1 MGKLFVTLPSMGES
15 INEATL
21 TSWLK
26 NVGDK
31 IEIDESIVEVSTDKV
46 DSDVPSEVS
55 GILVE
60 KKFKVNDVI
69 KVGEVIAVIDSEN
82 KQGAAHED
90 LEVNKADE
98 DLEVN
103 KTELTNEAIL
113 EDKTETVHLSKPEEI
128 IVPKEILDVVEE
140 PVFKEKVDTH
150 KNEIDDTLSSKY
162 LSPLVRSIAKKE
174 NVSDDEL
181 LLINGTGEKGRI
193 TKNDMLSFISSRNEN
208 KNKIPKNEINQLKNE
223 NEVGP
228 ENEIISEMT
237 RIQKI
242 TSEHMVESYKKSVH
256 VQSFVEADVTELWNW
271 YSKNKNE
278 FIDTYNTK
286 LTLTPIFI
294 FAVIR
299 ALSNFPILNSSVE
312 NDKIITK
319 KRINIGMATALEG
332 GNLIV
337 PVIKDANHLNLAGLA
352 KSVNDLSTRARQ
364 NQLQPD
370 DTKDGTYT
378 VTNIGNFGSIM
389 GTPIINQPQVGI
401 IAFGVIR
408 KMPSVIETSNGDFL
422 GIRRKVILTHSYDH
436 RIING
441 AVGGNFVKHVSDYLE
456 NWEAN
461 TKLS

>member
-1 MGKLFVTLPSMGES
+1 MGKLFVKLPSMGES

-26 NVGDK
+26 DVGDE

-46 DSDVPSEVS
+46 DSDIPSEVS

-82 KQGAAHED
+82 ED
-90 LEVNKADE
+90 STTNE

-103 KTELTNEAIL
+103 KTETNNEINVENKKDTIEL
-113 EDKTETVHLSKPEEI
+113 NKPQDELNKLQETTI
-128 IVPKEILDVVEE
+128 PKEILDVVEE
-140 PVFKEKVDTH
+140 PVFREKIETD
-150 KNEIDDTLSSKY
+150 KNQNDNILSSKY
-162 LSPLVRSIAKKE
+162 LSPLVKNIAKQE
-174 NVSDDEL
+174 VISDDEL
-181 LLINGTGEKGRI
+181 LLIDGTGEKGRI
-193 TKNDMLSFISSRNEN
+193 TKNDILSYISSRD
-208 KNKIPKNEINQLKNE
+208 KNKISIPKNDSNQ
-223 NEVGP
+223 VGKVNDVGV

-242 TSEHMVESYKKSVH
+242 TSDHMIDSYKKSVH

-278 FIDTYNTK
+278 FLNKYNTK

-294 FAVIR
+294 SAVIG
-299 ALSNFPILNSSVE
+299 ALSEFPILNSSVE

-352 KSVNDLSTRARQ
+352 KSVNDLSTKARQ

-422 GIRRKVILTHSYDH
+422 GIRRKIILTHSYDH

-441 AVGGNFVKHVSDYLE
+441 AVGGNFVKNVAEYLE
-456 NWEAN
+456 NWQAD

>member
-26 NVGDK
+26 EVGDK

-46 DSDVPSEVS
+46 DSDVPSDVA
-55 GILVE
+55 GTLVE
-60 KKFKVNDVI
+60 KKFNVNDVI
-69 KVGEVIAVIDSEN
+69 KVGEVIAVIDSESEQLASKAN
-82 KQGAAHED
+82 LEINEIETTDETIED
-90 LEVNKADE
+90 VK
-98 DLEVN
+98 
-103 KTELTNEAIL
+103 I
-113 EDKTETVHLSKPEEI
+113 ETIEFSKSQKI

-140 PVFKEKVDTH
+140 PVFREKVETD
-150 KNEIDDTLSSKY
+150 KNAIDDTPSSKY
-162 LSPLVRSIAKKE
+162 LSPLVRNIAKKE
-174 NVSDDEL
+174 GITDDEL
-181 LLINGTGEKGRI
+181 LLIEGSGERGRI
-193 TKNDMLSFISSRNEN
+193 TKNDIINYISSKD
-208 KNKIPKNEINQLKNE
+208 KNKISFLKNE
-223 NEVGP
+223 TKQLEGVRNVSV

-242 TSEHMVESYKKSVH
+242 TSDHMIDSYKKSVH

-278 FIDTYNTK
+278 FLNTYSTK

-294 FAVIR
+294 SAVIR
-299 ALSNFPILNSSVE
+299 ALSEFPILNSSVE
-312 NDKIITK
+312 NEKIIRK

-364 NQLQPD
+364 NQLQPY

-408 KMPSVIETSNGDFL
+408 KMPAVIETSNGDFL
-422 GIRRKVILTHSYDH
+422 GIRRKIILTHSYDH

-441 AVGGNFVKHVSDYLE
+441 AVGGNFVKYVADYLE
-456 NWEAN
+456 SWKAN

>member
-26 NVGDK
+26 DVGDK

-82 KQGAAHED
+82 KQAAG
-90 LEVNKADE
+90 DE

-103 KTELTNEAIL
+103 KTELTNEAIV

-140 PVFKEKVDTH
+140 PIFKEKVDTH

-193 TKNDMLSFISSRNEN
+193 TKNDILSFISSRNEN
-208 KNKIPKNEINQLKNE
+208 KNKISKNEINQLKKVNE
-223 NEVGP
+223 FGL

-278 FIDTYNTK
+278 FLDTYNTK

-294 FAVIR
+294 SAVIR
-299 ALSNFPILNSSVE
+299 ALSDFPILNSSVE

-422 GIRRKVILTHSYDH
+422 GIRKKIILTHSYDH

>member
-1 MGKLFVTLPSMGES
+1 MGKLFVKLPSMGES

-26 NVGDK
+26 DVGDK
-31 IEIDESIVEVSTDKV
+31 IEIDDSIVEVSTDKV
-46 DSDVPSEVS
+46 DSDVPSGVS

-82 KQGAAHED
+82 QESINNED
-90 LEVNKADE
+90 LEVK
-98 DLEVN
+98 
-103 KTELTNEAIL
+103 
-113 EDKTETVHLSKPEEI
+113 KTETVNETTFENETETIELNKPQEI
-128 IVPKEILDVVEE
+128 IVPKEILDAVEE
-140 PVFKEKVDTH
+140 PIFKEKIETD
-150 KNEIDDTLSSKY
+150 KNQINNILSSKY
-162 LSPLVRSIAKKE
+162 LSPLVKSIAKKE
-174 NVSDDEL
+174 GISDNEM
-181 LLINGTGEKGRI
+181 LLIDGSGEKGRI
-193 TKNDMLSFISSRNEN
+193 TKNDILSFISSRDEN
-208 KNKIPKNEINQLKNE
+208 KISMPKKDSNQVD
-223 NEVGP
+223 EVNDVGI

-242 TSEHMVESYKKSVH
+242 TSDHMIDSYKKSVH

-278 FIDTYNTK
+278 FLNTFNTK

-294 FAVIR
+294 SAVIR
-299 ALSNFPILNSSVE
+299 ALSEFPILNSSVE
-312 NDKIITK
+312 NDKIVTK

-422 GIRRKVILTHSYDH
+422 GIRRKIILTHSYDH

-441 AVGGNFVKHVSDYLE
+441 AVGGNFVKYVANYLE
-456 NWEAN
+456 SWEAT

>member
-1 MGKLFVTLPSMGES
+1 MGKLYVKLPSMGES
-15 INEATL
+15 VNEATL

-26 NVGDK
+26 DIGDK
-31 IEIDESIVEVSTDKV
+31 IKIDESIVEVSTDKV

-60 KKFKVNDVI
+60 KMFKVNDII
-69 KVGEVIAVIDSEN
+69 KVGEVIAVIDSEKEESSN
-82 KQGAAHED
+82 KEGE
-90 LEVNKADE
+90 L
-98 DLEVN
+98 N
-103 KTELTNEAIL
+103 KTGTTNEIVIENKL
-113 EDKTETVHLSKPEEI
+113 ETTEQNQPQEI
-128 IVPKEILDVVEE
+128 IVPKEILEVVED
-140 PVFKEKVDTH
+140 PVFKEKVETD
-150 KNEIDDTLSSKY
+150 KNQIDNSLSSKY
-162 LSPLVRSIAKKE
+162 LSPLVKSIAKQE
-174 NVSDDEL
+174 GVSDNEL
-181 LLINGTGEKGRI
+181 LLIGGTGEKSRI
-193 TKNDMLSFISSRNEN
+193 TKNDILSYISSREEN
-208 KNKIPKNEINQLKNE
+208 KKSTNEKESGEINQIKSVSDNQ
-223 NEVGP
+223 
-228 ENEIISEMT
+228 IISEMT
-237 RIQKI
+237 RIQRI
-242 TSEHMVESYKKSVH
+242 TSDHMINSYKKSVH
-256 VQSFVEADVTELWNW
+256 VQSFVEADVTELWDW

-278 FIDTYNTK
+278 FLNTYDTK

-294 FAVIR
+294 SAVIR
-299 ALSNFPILNSSVE
+299 ALSEFPILNSSVE

-337 PVIKDANHLNLAGLA
+337 PVIKNANHLNLAGLA

-364 NQLQPD
+364 NQLQHD

-422 GIRRKVILTHSYDH
+422 GIRRKIILTHSYDH

-441 AVGGNFVKHVSDYLE
+441 AVGGNFVKYVADYLE
-456 NWEAN
+456 SWEAS

>member
-1 MGKLFVTLPSMGES
+1 MGKLFVKLPSMGES
-15 INEATL
+15 IDEATL

-26 NVGDK
+26 DVGDK
-31 IEIDESIVEVSTDKV
+31 IEIDDSIVEVSTDKV

-82 KQGAAHED
+82 QESINNED
-90 LEVNKADE
+90 LEVNKSE
-98 DLEVN
+98 TVN
-103 KTELTNEAIL
+103 EITIENE
-113 EDKTETVHLSKPEEI
+113 TETIELNKPQEI
-128 IVPKEILDVVEE
+128 IVPNEILDAVEE
-140 PVFKEKVDTH
+140 PIFKEKI
-150 KNEIDDTLSSKY
+150 EIDKNQINNILSSKY
-162 LSPLVRSIAKKE
+162 LSPLVKSIAKKE
-174 NVSDDEL
+174 GISDNEM
-181 LLINGTGEKGRI
+181 LLIDGSGENGRI
-193 TKNDMLSFISSRNEN
+193 TKNDILSFISSRDEN
-208 KNKIPKNEINQLKNE
+208 KISMPKKDSNQVD
-223 NEVGP
+223 EVNNVGL

-242 TSEHMVESYKKSVH
+242 TSDHMIDSYKKSVH

-278 FIDTYNTK
+278 FLNTFNTK

-294 FAVIR
+294 SAVIR
-299 ALSNFPILNSSVE
+299 ALSEFPILNSSVE

-422 GIRRKVILTHSYDH
+422 GIRRKIILTHSYDH

-441 AVGGNFVKHVSDYLE
+441 AVGGNFVKYVANHLE
-456 NWEAN
+456 SWEAT

>member
-1 MGKLFVTLPSMGES
+1 MGKLFVKLPSMGES

-26 NVGDK
+26 NIGDK

-69 KVGEVIAVIDSEN
+69 KIGEVIAVIDSDDEELAVN
-82 KQGAAHED
+82 ED
-90 LEVNKADE
+90 SEVNKSETIDE
-98 DLEVN
+98 IIDEN
-103 KTELTNEAIL
+103 KTESIKSIE
-113 EDKTETVHLSKPEEI
+113 PQEI
-128 IVPKEILDVVEE
+128 IVPKEILDVVKE
-140 PVFKEKVDTH
+140 PVFKEKIETD
-150 KNEIDDTLSSKY
+150 KNQIDVILSSKH
-162 LSPLVRSIAKKE
+162 LSPLVKSIVKKE
-174 NVSDDEL
+174 GISADEMS
-181 LLINGTGEKGRI
+181 LIDGTGEKGRI
-193 TKNDMLSFISSRNEN
+193 TKNDILSYISSREEN
-208 KNKIPKNEINQLKNE
+208 KKNINEKEVNEIEKVNKSIVD
-223 NEVGP
+223 NEV
-228 ENEIISEMT
+228 ISEMT

-242 TSEHMVESYKKSVH
+242 TSDHMIDSYKKSVH

-278 FIDTYNTK
+278 FLNTYNTK

-294 FAVIR
+294 SAVIR
-299 ALSNFPILNSSVE
+299 ALSKFPILNSSIE

-352 KSVNDLSTRARQ
+352 KSVNDLSTKARQ
-364 NQLQPD
+364 NHLQPD

-422 GIRRKVILTHSYDH
+422 GIRKKIILTHSYDH

-441 AVGGNFVKHVSDYLE
+441 AVGGNFVKNVAEYLE
-456 NWEAN
+456 NWKAD

>member
-26 NVGDK
+26 DVGDK

-82 KQGAAHED
+82 KQAAT
-90 LEVNKADE
+90 DE

-103 KTELTNEAIL
+103 KTELTNEAIV

-140 PVFKEKVDTH
+140 PIFKEKVDTH

-208 KNKIPKNEINQLKNE
+208 KNKISKNEINQLKKV
-223 NEVGP
+223 NEVGL

-271 YSKNKNE
+271 YSNNKNE
-278 FIDTYNTK
+278 FLDTYNTK

-294 FAVIR
+294 SAVIR
-299 ALSNFPILNSSVE
+299 ALSDFPILNSSVE

-422 GIRRKVILTHSYDH
+422 GIRRKIILTHSYDH

-441 AVGGNFVKHVSDYLE
+441 AVGGNFVKNVADYLE

-461 TKLS
+461 TKLI

>member
-26 NVGDK
+26 DVGDK

-82 KQGAAHED
+82 KQAAT
-90 LEVNKADE
+90 DE

-103 KTELTNEAIL
+103 KTELTNEAIV

-140 PVFKEKVDTH
+140 PIFKEKVDTH

-208 KNKIPKNEINQLKNE
+208 KNKISKNEINQLKKV
-223 NEVGP
+223 NEVGL

-271 YSKNKNE
+271 YSNNKNE
-278 FIDTYNTK
+278 FLDTYNTK

-294 FAVIR
+294 SAVIR
-299 ALSNFPILNSSVE
+299 ALSDFPILNSSVE

-422 GIRRKVILTHSYDH
+422 GIRRKIILTHSYDH

>member
-1 MGKLFVTLPSMGES
+1 MGKLFVKLPSMGES

-69 KVGEVIAVIDSEN
+69 KIGEVIAVIDSKDEGLSVN
-82 KQGAAHED
+82 ED
-90 LEVNKADE
+90 SEVKKSETIDE
-98 DLEVN
+98 IIVEN
-103 KTELTNEAIL
+103 KTESVESL
-113 EDKTETVHLSKPEEI
+113 DPQEI

-140 PVFKEKVDTH
+140 PVFKEKIETDE
-150 KNEIDDTLSSKY
+150 NQIDGIVSSKY
-162 LSPLVRSIAKKE
+162 LSPLVKSIVKKE
-174 NVSDDEL
+174 GVSADEM
-181 LLINGTGEKGRI
+181 LLIDGTGEKGRI
-193 TKNDMLSFISSRNEN
+193 TKNDILSYISSREEN
-208 KNKIPKNEINQLKNE
+208 KQNINEKEVNEIEIINKSIVD
-223 NEVGP
+223 NEV
-228 ENEIISEMT
+228 ISEMT

-242 TSEHMVESYKKSVH
+242 TSDHMIDSYKKSVH
-256 VQSFVEADVTELWNW
+256 VQSFVEADVSELWNW

-278 FIDTYNTK
+278 FLNTYNTK

-294 FAVIR
+294 SAVIR
-299 ALSNFPILNSSVE
+299 ALSEFPILNSSVE

-352 KSVNDLSTRARQ
+352 KSVNDLSTKARQ

>member
-26 NVGDK
+26 DVGDK

-82 KQGAAHED
+82 KQADG
-90 LEVNKADE
+90 DE

-103 KTELTNEAIL
+103 KTELTNEGIL
-113 EDKTETVHLSKPEEI
+113 EDKTETVHVSKPEEI

-140 PVFKEKVDTH
+140 PIFKEKVDTH
-150 KNEIDDTLSSKY
+150 KNKIDDTLSSKY

-174 NVSDDEL
+174 NISDDEL

-193 TKNDMLSFISSRNEN
+193 TKNDILSFISSRNEN
-208 KNKIPKNEINQLKNE
+208 KNKISKNEINQLKKV
-223 NEVGP
+223 NEVGL

-278 FIDTYNTK
+278 FLIAYNTK

-294 FAVIR
+294 SAVIR
-299 ALSNFPILNSSVE
+299 ALSDFPILNSSVE

-422 GIRRKVILTHSYDH
+422 GIRRKIILTHSYDH

>member
-26 NVGDK
+26 DVGDK
-31 IEIDESIVEVSTDKV
+31 IEIDDSIVEVSTDKV
-46 DSDVPSEVS
+46 DSDVPSGVS

-82 KQGAAHED
+82 QESINNED
-90 LEVNKADE
+90 LEVK
-98 DLEVN
+98 
-103 KTELTNEAIL
+103 
-113 EDKTETVHLSKPEEI
+113 KTETVIETTFENETETIELNKPQEI
-128 IVPKEILDVVEE
+128 IVPKEILDAVEE
-140 PVFKEKVDTH
+140 PIFKEKIETD
-150 KNEIDDTLSSKY
+150 KNQINNILSSKY
-162 LSPLVRSIAKKE
+162 LSPLVKSIAKKE
-174 NVSDDEL
+174 GISDNEM
-181 LLINGTGEKGRI
+181 LLIDGSGEKGRI
-193 TKNDMLSFISSRNEN
+193 TKNDILSFISSRDEN
-208 KNKIPKNEINQLKNE
+208 KISMPKNDSNQVDQVND
-223 NEVGP
+223 VGI

-242 TSEHMVESYKKSVH
+242 TSDHMIDSYKKSVH

-278 FIDTYNTK
+278 FLNTFNTK

-294 FAVIR
+294 SAVIR
-299 ALSNFPILNSSVE
+299 ALSEFPILNSSVE

-422 GIRRKVILTHSYDH
+422 GIRRKIILTHSYDH

-441 AVGGNFVKHVSDYLE
+441 AVGGNFVKYVANYLE
-456 NWEAN
+456 SWEAS

>member
-26 NVGDK
+26 DVGDK
-31 IEIDESIVEVSTDKV
+31 IEIDDSIVEVSTDKV
-46 DSDVPSEVS
+46 DSDVPSGVS

-82 KQGAAHED
+82 QESINNED
-90 LEVNKADE
+90 LEVK
-98 DLEVN
+98 
-103 KTELTNEAIL
+103 
-113 EDKTETVHLSKPEEI
+113 KTETVIETTFENETETIELNKPQEI
-128 IVPKEILDVVEE
+128 IVPKEILDAVEE
-140 PVFKEKVDTH
+140 PIFKEKIETD
-150 KNEIDDTLSSKY
+150 KNQINNILSSKY
-162 LSPLVRSIAKKE
+162 LSPLVKSIAKKE
-174 NVSDDEL
+174 GISDNEM
-181 LLINGTGEKGRI
+181 LLIDGSGEKGRI
-193 TKNDMLSFISSRNEN
+193 TKNDILSFISSRDEN
-208 KNKIPKNEINQLKNE
+208 KISMPKNDSNQVDQVND
-223 NEVGP
+223 VGI

-242 TSEHMVESYKKSVH
+242 TSDHMIDSYKKSVH

-278 FIDTYNTK
+278 FLNTFNTK

-294 FAVIR
+294 SAVIR
-299 ALSNFPILNSSVE
+299 ALSEFPILNSSVE

-422 GIRRKVILTHSYDH
+422 GIRRKIILTHSYDH

-441 AVGGNFVKHVSDYLE
+441 AVGGNFVKYVANYLE
-456 NWEAN
+456 SWKAS

>member
-1 MGKLFVTLPSMGES
+1 MGKLFVKLPSMGES

-69 KVGEVIAVIDSEN
+69 KVGEVIAVIDSDDE
-82 KQGAAHED
+82 GLSLIED
-90 LEVNKADE
+90 SEVNKS
-98 DLEVN
+98 
-103 KTELTNEAIL
+103 
-113 EDKTETVHLSKPEEI
+113 ETIDEI
-128 IVPKEILDVVEE
+128 IVENKTGSIESIEPQEIILPKEILDVVKE
-140 PVFKEKVDTH
+140 PVFKEKVETD
-150 KNEIDDTLSSKY
+150 KNQIDDILSSKY
-162 LSPLVRSIAKKE
+162 LSPLVKSIVKKE
-174 NVSDDEL
+174 GVSADEIS
-181 LLINGTGEKGRI
+181 LIDGTGEKGRI
-193 TKNDMLSFISSRNEN
+193 TKNDILSYISSREEN
-208 KNKIPKNEINQLKNE
+208 KKNINEKGVNEIEKINKSIVD
-223 NEVGP
+223 NEV
-228 ENEIISEMT
+228 ISEMT

-242 TSEHMVESYKKSVH
+242 TSDHMIDSYKKSVH
-256 VQSFVEADVTELWNW
+256 VQSFVEADVTQLWDW

-278 FIDTYNTK
+278 FLNTYNTK

-294 FAVIR
+294 SAVIG
-299 ALSNFPILNSSVE
+299 ALSEFPILNSSLE

-337 PVIKDANHLNLAGLA
+337 PVIKNANHLNLAGLA
-352 KSVNDLSTRARQ
+352 KSVNDLSTKARQ

-422 GIRRKVILTHSYDH
+422 GIRKKIILTHSYDH

-441 AVGGNFVKHVSDYLE
+441 AIGGNFVKSVAEYLE
-456 NWEAN
+456 NWRADA
-461 TKLS
+461 KLS

>member
-26 NVGDK
+26 DVGDK

-82 KQGAAHED
+82 KQAAG
-90 LEVNKADE
+90 DE

-103 KTELTNEAIL
+103 KTELSNEAIL
-113 EDKTETVHLSKPEEI
+113 EDKTETVHLSEPEEI
-128 IVPKEILDVVEE
+128 ILPKEILDVVEE
-140 PVFKEKVDTH
+140 PIFKEKVDTH

-193 TKNDMLSFISSRNEN
+193 TKNDILSFISSRNEN
-208 KNKIPKNEINQLKNE
+208 KNKISKNEINQLKKV
-223 NEVGP
+223 NEVGL

-278 FIDTYNTK
+278 FLDTFNTK

-294 FAVIR
+294 SAVIR
-299 ALSNFPILNSSVE
+299 ALSDFPILNSSVE

-422 GIRRKVILTHSYDH
+422 GIRRKIILTHSYDH

>member
-26 NVGDK
+26 DVGDK

-82 KQGAAHED
+82 KQAAG
-90 LEVNKADE
+90 DE

-140 PVFKEKVDTH
+140 PIFKEKVDTH

-193 TKNDMLSFISSRNEN
+193 TKNDILSFISSRNEN
-208 KNKIPKNEINQLKNE
+208 KNKISKNEINQLKKV
-223 NEVGP
+223 NEVGL

-278 FIDTYNTK
+278 FLDTYNTK

-294 FAVIR
+294 SAVIK
-299 ALSNFPILNSSVE
+299 ALSDFPILNSSVE

-422 GIRRKVILTHSYDH
+422 GIRRKIILTHSYDH

>member
-1 MGKLFVTLPSMGES
+1 MGKFFVTLPSMGES

-26 NVGDK
+26 DVGDK

-82 KQGAAHED
+82 NQAAG
-90 LEVNKADE
+90 DE

-103 KTELTNEAIL
+103 KTELTKEAIL

-140 PVFKEKVDTH
+140 PIFKEKVDTH
-150 KNEIDDTLSSKY
+150 KNKIDDTLSSKY

-193 TKNDMLSFISSRNEN
+193 TKNDILSFISSRNEN
-208 KNKIPKNEINQLKNE
+208 KNKISKNEINQLKKV

-278 FIDTYNTK
+278 FLDTYNTK

-294 FAVIR
+294 SAVIR
-299 ALSNFPILNSSVE
+299 ALSDFPILNSSVE

-422 GIRRKVILTHSYDH
+422 GIRRKIILTHSYDH

>member
-26 NVGDK
+26 DVGDK

-82 KQGAAHED
+82 NQAAG
-90 LEVNKADE
+90 DE

-193 TKNDMLSFISSRNEN
+193 TKNDILSFISSRNEN
-208 KNKIPKNEINQLKNE
+208 KNKISKNEINQLKKV
-223 NEVGP
+223 NEVGL

-278 FIDTYNTK
+278 FLDTYNTK

-294 FAVIR
+294 SAVIR
-299 ALSNFPILNSSVE
+299 ALSDFPILNSSVE

-422 GIRRKVILTHSYDH
+422 GIRRKIILTHSYDH

>member
-26 NVGDK
+26 DVGDK

-82 KQGAAHED
+82 KQAA
-90 LEVNKADE
+90 AAE

-193 TKNDMLSFISSRNEN
+193 TKNDILSFISSRNEN
-208 KNKIPKNEINQLKNE
+208 KNKIPKNEINQLKKV
-223 NEVGP
+223 NEVGL

-278 FIDTYNTK
+278 FLDTYNTK

-294 FAVIR
+294 SAVIK
-299 ALSNFPILNSSVE
+299 ALSDFPILNSSVE

-422 GIRRKVILTHSYDH
+422 GIRRKIILTHSYDH

>member
-26 NVGDK
+26 DVGDK

-82 KQGAAHED
+82 KQAVG
-90 LEVNKADE
+90 DE

-103 KTELTNEAIL
+103 KTELTNEAIV

-208 KNKIPKNEINQLKNE
+208 KNKISKNEINQLKKV
-223 NEVGP
+223 NEVGL

-271 YSKNKNE
+271 YSNNKNE
-278 FIDTYNTK
+278 FLDTYNTK

-294 FAVIR
+294 SAVIR
-299 ALSNFPILNSSVE
+299 ALSDFPILNSSVE

-422 GIRRKVILTHSYDH
+422 GIRRKIILTHSYDH

>member
-1 MGKLFVTLPSMGES
+1 MGKLFITLPSMGES

-26 NVGDK
+26 DVGDK

-82 KQGAAHED
+82 KQAVG
-90 LEVNKADE
+90 DE

-140 PVFKEKVDTH
+140 PIFKEKVDTH

-193 TKNDMLSFISSRNEN
+193 TKNDILSFISSRNEN
-208 KNKIPKNEINQLKNE
+208 KNKIPKNEINQLKKV
-223 NEVGP
+223 NEVGL

-278 FIDTYNTK
+278 FLDTYNTK

-294 FAVIR
+294 SAVIR
-299 ALSNFPILNSSVE
+299 ALSDFPILNSSVE

-422 GIRRKVILTHSYDH
+422 GIRRKIILTHSYDH

>member
-21 TSWLK
+21 TTWLK
-26 NVGDK
+26 DVGDK

-46 DSDVPSEVS
+46 DSDIPSEVS

-60 KKFKVNDVI
+60 KKYKVNDII
-69 KVGEVIAVIDSEN
+69 KVGEVIAVIDSESEESTASKN
-82 KQGAAHED
+82 SEI
-90 LEVNKADE
+90 
-98 DLEVN
+98 N
-103 KTELTNEAIL
+103 KTETN
-113 EDKTETVHLSKPEEI
+113 KET
-128 IVPKEILDVVEE
+128 IVDYKIETIDLNEPQKIDFPKEILDVVEE
-140 PVFKEKVDTH
+140 PVFKEKKETY
-150 KNEIDDTLSSKY
+150 KNQIDDNLTSKY
-162 LSPLVRSIAKKE
+162 LSPLVKSIVIQE
-174 NVSDDEL
+174 GVSEDEL
-181 LLINGTGEKGRI
+181 LLIDGNGEKGRI
-193 TKNDMLSFISSRNEN
+193 TKNDILSYISSREEN
-208 KNKIPKNEINQLKNE
+208 KKNINEKEVNEIEKINKSIVD
-223 NEVGP
+223 NEV
-228 ENEIISEMT
+228 ISEMT

-242 TSEHMVESYKKSVH
+242 TSNHMIDSYKKSVH

-278 FIDTYNTK
+278 FLNTYNTK

-294 FAVIR
+294 SAVIR
-299 ALSNFPILNSSVE
+299 ALSKFPILNSSIE

-352 KSVNDLSTRARQ
+352 KSVNNLSTKARQ
-364 NQLQPD
+364 NHLQPD

-422 GIRRKVILTHSYDH
+422 GIRKKIILTHSYDH

-441 AVGGNFVKHVSDYLE
+441 AVGGNFVKNVAEYLE
-456 NWEAN
+456 NWKAD

>member
-26 NVGDK
+26 EVGDK

-46 DSDVPSEVS
+46 DSDVPSDVA
-55 GILVE
+55 GTLVE
-60 KKFKVNDVI
+60 KKFNVNDVI
-69 KVGEVIAVIDSEN
+69 KVGEVIAVIDSESEQLASKAN
-82 KQGAAHED
+82 LEINEIETTDETIED
-90 LEVNKADE
+90 VK
-98 DLEVN
+98 
-103 KTELTNEAIL
+103 I
-113 EDKTETVHLSKPEEI
+113 ETIEFSKSQKI

-140 PVFKEKVDTH
+140 PVFREKVETD
-150 KNEIDDTLSSKY
+150 KNAIDDTPSSKY
-162 LSPLVRSIAKKE
+162 LSPLVRNIAKKE
-174 NVSDDEL
+174 GITDDEL
-181 LLINGTGEKGRI
+181 LLIEGSGERGRI
-193 TKNDMLSFISSRNEN
+193 TKNDIINYISSKD
-208 KNKIPKNEINQLKNE
+208 KNKISFLKNE
-223 NEVGP
+223 TKQLEGVRNVSV

-242 TSEHMVESYKKSVH
+242 TSDHMIDSYKKSVH

-278 FIDTYNTK
+278 FLNTYSTK

-294 FAVIR
+294 SAVIR
-299 ALSNFPILNSSVE
+299 ALSEFPILNSSVE
-312 NDKIITK
+312 NEKIIRK
-319 KRINIGMATALEG
+319 KRINIGMATSLEG

-364 NQLQPD
+364 NQLQPY

-408 KMPSVIETSNGDFL
+408 KMPSVIETPNGDFL
-422 GIRRKVILTHSYDH
+422 GIRRKIILTHSYDH

-441 AVGGNFVKHVSDYLE
+441 AVGGNFVKYVADYLE
-456 NWEAN
+456 SWEAN
-461 TKLS
+461 AKLS

>member
-26 NVGDK
+26 DVGDK

-82 KQGAAHED
+82 KQAA
-90 LEVNKADE
+90 AE

-128 IVPKEILDVVEE
+128 IVPTEILDVVEE

-208 KNKIPKNEINQLKNE
+208 KNKISKNEINQLKKV
-223 NEVGP
+223 NEVGL

-271 YSKNKNE
+271 YSNNKNE
-278 FIDTYNTK
+278 FLDTYNTK

-294 FAVIR
+294 SAVIR
-299 ALSNFPILNSSVE
+299 ALSDFPILNSSVE

-422 GIRRKVILTHSYDH
+422 GIRRKIILTHSYDH

>member
-1 MGKLFVTLPSMGES
+1 MGKLFVKLPSMGES

-26 NVGDK
+26 DVGDE

-46 DSDVPSEVS
+46 DSDIPSEVS

-82 KQGAAHED
+82 ED
-90 LEVNKADE
+90 SATNE

-103 KTELTNEAIL
+103 KTETNNEINVENKKDTIEL
-113 EDKTETVHLSKPEEI
+113 NKPQETTI
-128 IVPKEILDVVEE
+128 PKEILDVVEE
-140 PVFKEKVDTH
+140 PVFREKIETD
-150 KNEIDDTLSSKY
+150 KNQNDNILSSKY
-162 LSPLVRSIAKKE
+162 LSPLVKNIAKQE
-174 NVSDDEL
+174 DISDDEL
-181 LLINGTGEKGRI
+181 LLIDGTGEKGRI
-193 TKNDMLSFISSRNEN
+193 TKNDILSYISSRD
-208 KNKIPKNEINQLKNE
+208 KNKISIPKNDSNQ
-223 NEVGP
+223 VGKVNNVGV

-242 TSEHMVESYKKSVH
+242 TSDHMIDSFKKSVH

-278 FIDTYNTK
+278 FLNSFNTK

-294 FAVIR
+294 SAVIR
-299 ALSNFPILNSSVE
+299 ALSEFPILNSSVE

-337 PVIKDANHLNLAGLA
+337 PVIKDANHLNLAGIA

-422 GIRRKVILTHSYDH
+422 GIRRKIILTHSYDH

-441 AVGGNFVKHVSDYLE
+441 AVGGNFVKYVANYLE
-456 NWEAN
+456 SWEAS

>member
-1 MGKLFVTLPSMGES
+1 MGKLFVKLPSMGES

-26 NVGDK
+26 DVGDE

-46 DSDVPSEVS
+46 DSDIPSEVS

-82 KQGAAHED
+82 ED
-90 LEVNKADE
+90 STTNE

-103 KTELTNEAIL
+103 KTEINNEINVENKKDTIEL
-113 EDKTETVHLSKPEEI
+113 NKPQDELNKPQETTI
-128 IVPKEILDVVEE
+128 PKEILDVVEE
-140 PVFKEKVDTH
+140 PVFREKIETD
-150 KNEIDDTLSSKY
+150 KNQNDNILSSKY
-162 LSPLVRSIAKKE
+162 LSPLVKNIAKQE
-174 NVSDDEL
+174 FISDDEL
-181 LLINGTGEKGRI
+181 LLIDGTGEKGRI
-193 TKNDMLSFISSRNEN
+193 TKNDILSYISSRD
-208 KNKIPKNEINQLKNE
+208 KNKISIPKNDSNQ
-223 NEVGP
+223 VGKVNNVGV

-242 TSEHMVESYKKSVH
+242 TSDHMIDSFKKSVH

-278 FIDTYNTK
+278 FLNTFNTK

-294 FAVIR
+294 SAVIR
-299 ALSNFPILNSSVE
+299 ALSEFPILNSSVE

-337 PVIKDANHLNLAGLA
+337 PVIKDANHLNLAGIA

-422 GIRRKVILTHSYDH
+422 GIRRKIILTHSYDH

-441 AVGGNFVKHVSDYLE
+441 AVGGNFVKYVANYLE
-456 NWEAN
+456 SWEAS

>member
-15 INEATL
+15 ISEATL

-26 NVGDK
+26 DVGDK

-82 KQGAAHED
+82 EDSTSNVD
-90 LEVNKADE
+90 LEVNKA
-98 DLEVN
+98 
-103 KTELTNEAIL
+103 ELTNETIL
-113 EDKTETVHLSKPEEI
+113 EDKTETIDVSKPKDI

-140 PVFKEKVDTH
+140 PVFKEKVDTD
-150 KNEIDDTLSSKY
+150 KNQIDDTLSSKY

-181 LLINGTGEKGRI
+181 LFINGTGEKGRI
-193 TKNDMLSFISSRNEN
+193 TKNDILSFISSRNDN
-208 KNKIPKNEINQLKNE
+208 KNKIPKNETNQPKKV
-223 NEVGP
+223 NEVGL

-242 TSEHMVESYKKSVH
+242 TSEHMVDSYKKSVH

-271 YSKNKNE
+271 YSKNKDE
-278 FIDTYNTK
+278 FLNTYNTK

-294 FAVIR
+294 SAVIR
-299 ALSNFPILNSSVE
+299 ALSDFPILNSSVE

-337 PVIKDANHLNLAGLA
+337 PVIKDANHLNLTGLA

-422 GIRRKVILTHSYDH
+422 GIRRKIILTHSYDH

-441 AVGGNFVKHVSDYLE
+441 AVGGNFVKHVADYLE
-456 NWEAN
+456 NWETN

>member
-26 NVGDK
+26 DVGDK

-82 KQGAAHED
+82 KQAVG
-90 LEVNKADE
+90 DE

-103 KTELTNEAIL
+103 KTELTNEAIV

-140 PVFKEKVDTH
+140 PIFKEKVDTH

-193 TKNDMLSFISSRNEN
+193 TKNDILSFISSRNEN
-208 KNKIPKNEINQLKNE
+208 KNKISKNEINQLKKV
-223 NEVGP
+223 NEVGL

-278 FIDTYNTK
+278 FLDTFNTK

-294 FAVIR
+294 SAVIR
-299 ALSNFPILNSSVE
+299 ALSDFPILNSSVE

-422 GIRRKVILTHSYDH
+422 GIRRKIILTHSYDH

>member
-26 NVGDK
+26 DVGDK

-82 KQGAAHED
+82 KQAAG
-90 LEVNKADE
+90 DE

-103 KTELTNEAIL
+103 KTELTNEAIV

-208 KNKIPKNEINQLKNE
+208 KNKISKNEINQLKKV
-223 NEVGP
+223 NEVGL

-271 YSKNKNE
+271 YSENKDE
-278 FIDTYNTK
+278 FLKTYNTK

-294 FAVIR
+294 SAVIR
-299 ALSNFPILNSSVE
+299 ALSDFPILNSSVE

-422 GIRRKVILTHSYDH
+422 GIRRKIILTHSYDH

>member
-1 MGKLFVTLPSMGES
+1 MGKLFVKLPSMGES

-26 NVGDK
+26 DVGDK
-31 IEIDESIVEVSTDKV
+31 IEIDDSIVEVSTDKV
-46 DSDVPSEVS
+46 DSDVPSGVS

-82 KQGAAHED
+82 QESINNED
-90 LEVNKADE
+90 LEVNKSE
-98 DLEVN
+98 TVN
-103 KTELTNEAIL
+103 EITIENE
-113 EDKTETVHLSKPEEI
+113 TETIELNKPQEI
-128 IVPKEILDVVEE
+128 IVPNEILDAVEE
-140 PVFKEKVDTH
+140 PIFKEKI
-150 KNEIDDTLSSKY
+150 EIDKNQINNILSSKY
-162 LSPLVRSIAKKE
+162 LSPLVKSIAKKE
-174 NVSDDEL
+174 GISDNEM
-181 LLINGTGEKGRI
+181 LLIDGSGENGRI
-193 TKNDMLSFISSRNEN
+193 TKNDILSFISSRDEN
-208 KNKIPKNEINQLKNE
+208 KISMPKKDSNQVD
-223 NEVGP
+223 EVNNVGL

-242 TSEHMVESYKKSVH
+242 TSEHMIDSYKKSVH

-278 FIDTYNTK
+278 FLNTFNTK

-294 FAVIR
+294 SAVIR
-299 ALSNFPILNSSVE
+299 ALSEFPILNSSVE
-312 NDKIITK
+312 NDKIVTK

-422 GIRRKVILTHSYDH
+422 GIRRKIILTHSYDH

-441 AVGGNFVKHVSDYLE
+441 AVGGNFVKHVANYLE
-456 NWEAN
+456 SWEAT

>member
-26 NVGDK
+26 DVGDK

-82 KQGAAHED
+82 KQAA
-90 LEVNKADE
+90 AAE

-103 KTELTNEAIL
+103 KTELTTESIL

-193 TKNDMLSFISSRNEN
+193 TKNDILSFISSRNEN
-208 KNKIPKNEINQLKNE
+208 KNKISKNEINQLKKV
-223 NEVGP
+223 NEVGL
-228 ENEIISEMT
+228 ENEMISEMT

-242 TSEHMVESYKKSVH
+242 TSEHMVESHKKSVH

-422 GIRRKVILTHSYDH
+422 GIRRKIILTHSYDH

>member
-1 MGKLFVTLPSMGES
+1 MGKLFLTLPSMGES

-26 NVGDK
+26 DVGDK

-46 DSDVPSEVS
+46 DSDVPSEFS

-82 KQGAAHED
+82 KEAAG
-90 LEVNKADE
+90 DE

-103 KTELTNEAIL
+103 KIELSNEAIL
-113 EDKTETVHLSKPEEI
+113 EDKTETIDLSKPEEI

-140 PVFKEKVDTH
+140 PVFMEKGDTH

-174 NVSDDEL
+174 NISDDEL
-181 LLINGTGEKGRI
+181 LLINGTGEKDRI
-193 TKNDMLSFISSRNEN
+193 TKNDILSFISSRSEN
-208 KNKIPKNEINQLKNE
+208 KNKIPKKEINPLKKV
-223 NEVGP
+223 NEVGL
-228 ENEIISEMT
+228 ENEMISEMT

-242 TSEHMVESYKKSVH
+242 TSDHMVDSYKKSVH

-278 FIDTYNTK
+278 FLNTYNTK

-294 FAVIR
+294 SAVIR
-299 ALSNFPILNSSVE
+299 ALSDFPILNSSVE

-370 DTKDGTYT
+370 DTMDGTYT

-422 GIRRKVILTHSYDH
+422 GIRRKIILTHSYDH

>member
-1 MGKLFVTLPSMGES
+1 MGKLFVKLPSMGES

-69 KVGEVIAVIDSEN
+69 KIGEVIAVIDSEDEGLSVN
-82 KQGAAHED
+82 ED
-90 LEVNKADE
+90 SEVNKSETIDE
-98 DLEVN
+98 IIVEN
-103 KTELTNEAIL
+103 KTESIESI
-113 EDKTETVHLSKPEEI
+113 EPQEI
-128 IVPKEILDVVEE
+128 IVPKEILDVVKE
-140 PVFKEKVDTH
+140 PVFKEKIETDE
-150 KNEIDDTLSSKY
+150 NQIDSILSSKY
-162 LSPLVRSIAKKE
+162 LSPLVKSIVKKE
-174 NVSDDEL
+174 GVSADEI
-181 LLINGTGEKGRI
+181 LLIDGTGEKGRI
-193 TKNDMLSFISSRNEN
+193 TKNDILSYISSREEN
-208 KNKIPKNEINQLKNE
+208 KKNTNEKEFNEIEKINKSIVDND
-223 NEVGP
+223 V
-228 ENEIISEMT
+228 ISEMT

-242 TSEHMVESYKKSVH
+242 TSEHMIDSYKKSVH

-278 FIDTYNTK
+278 FLNTYNTK

-294 FAVIR
+294 SAVIG
-299 ALSNFPILNSSVE
+299 ALSEFPILNSSVE

-352 KSVNDLSTRARQ
+352 KSVNDLSTKARQ

-422 GIRRKVILTHSYDH
+422 GIRKKIILTHSYDH

-441 AVGGNFVKHVSDYLE
+441 AVGGNFVKNVAEYLE
-456 NWEAN
+456 NWKAYA
-461 TKLS
+461 KLS

>member
-26 NVGDK
+26 DVGDK

-82 KQGAAHED
+82 KQAAT
-90 LEVNKADE
+90 DE

-193 TKNDMLSFISSRNEN
+193 TKNDILSFISSRNEN
-208 KNKIPKNEINQLKNE
+208 KNKIPKNEINQLKKE

-278 FIDTYNTK
+278 FLDTYNTK

-294 FAVIR
+294 SAVIR
-299 ALSNFPILNSSVE
+299 ALSDFPILNSSVE

-422 GIRRKVILTHSYDH
+422 GIRRKIILTHSYDH

>member
-26 NVGDK
+26 DVGDK

-82 KQGAAHED
+82 KQAAG
-90 LEVNKADE
+90 DE

-103 KTELTNEAIL
+103 KTELTNEAIV

-140 PVFKEKVDTH
+140 PIFKEKVDIH

-208 KNKIPKNEINQLKNE
+208 KNKISKNEINQLKKV
-223 NEVGP
+223 NEVGL

-278 FIDTYNTK
+278 FLDTFNTK

-294 FAVIR
+294 SAVIR
-299 ALSNFPILNSSVE
+299 ALSDFPILNSSVE

-422 GIRRKVILTHSYDH
+422 GIRRKIILTHSYDH

-441 AVGGNFVKHVSDYLE
+441 SVGGNFVKHVSDYLE

>member
-1 MGKLFVTLPSMGES
+1 MGKLFVKLPSMGES

-26 NVGDK
+26 DVGDE

-46 DSDVPSEVS
+46 DSDIPSEVS

-82 KQGAAHED
+82 ED
-90 LEVNKADE
+90 STTNE

-103 KTELTNEAIL
+103 KTETNNEINVENKKDTIEL
-113 EDKTETVHLSKPEEI
+113 NKPQDELNKLQETTI
-128 IVPKEILDVVEE
+128 PKEILDVVEE
-140 PVFKEKVDTH
+140 PVFREKIETD
-150 KNEIDDTLSSKY
+150 KNQNDNILSSKY
-162 LSPLVRSIAKKE
+162 LSPLVKNIAKQE
-174 NVSDDEL
+174 VISDDEL
-181 LLINGTGEKGRI
+181 LLIDGTGEKGRI
-193 TKNDMLSFISSRNEN
+193 TKNDILSYISSRD
-208 KNKIPKNEINQLKNE
+208 KNKISIPKNDSNQ
-223 NEVGP
+223 VGKVNNVGV

-242 TSEHMVESYKKSVH
+242 TSNHMIDSFKKSVH

-278 FIDTYNTK
+278 FLNTFNTK

-294 FAVIR
+294 SAVIR
-299 ALSNFPILNSSVE
+299 ALSEFPILNSSVE

-337 PVIKDANHLNLAGLA
+337 PVIKDANHLNLAGIA

-401 IAFGVIR
+401 VAIGVIR
-408 KMPSVIETSNGDFL
+408 KVPSVIETPKGDFI
-422 GIRRKVILTHSYDH
+422 GIRRKVMLSHTYDH

-441 AVGGNFVKHVSDYLE
+441 AMGGNFVKKMADYLDQWDK
-456 NWEAN
+456 N
-461 TKLS
+461 LII